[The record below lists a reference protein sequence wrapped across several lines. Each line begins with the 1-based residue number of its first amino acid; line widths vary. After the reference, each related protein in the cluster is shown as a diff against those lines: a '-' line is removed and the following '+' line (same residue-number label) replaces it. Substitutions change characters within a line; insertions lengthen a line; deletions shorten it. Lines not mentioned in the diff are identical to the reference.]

1 MQMRIPTWCLTFV
14 LIVAIVTP
22 VLGQSLTD
30 ANVRRSIG
38 RGVDFI
44 KSKQNKRTG
53 SWNGYDDYPEGLTA
67 LAALALLNAGED
79 LRSPAMQQA
88 LNQIRAVDKPVK
100 VYSASLRTM
109 VLCMAEPK
117 KSRYIIEEHVRW
129 LEEVQTKTGRYAG
142 AWPYSMG
149 SRPDNSNSQFAL
161 LALYEAQRI
170 GIQVD
175 PEVWKRS
182 QNYFR
187 SSIRAD
193 GSWSYFEHPAAP
205 TMPASGSM
213 TCAAVCSLVICNE
226 ALRYL
231 GVEDQDQVTCC
242 GGVDEDPAVQRGLKW
257 LGRFPMTGNP
267 GSRSYVMYFLYGIE
281 RTGRLTGQRFL
292 GDHDWYREGTSF
304 LLRRQ
309 DTLNGF
315 WRGDGPV
322 EQDPVVSSSFAL
334 LFLAKGRRPVL
345 LSRLQHGEDPE
356 SRDWNLHRRSLRNLT
371 HHVEEN
377 WKKPLSW
384 QTIRMRNASVAD
396 LLSSPVLFL
405 SGERDLKLSANE
417 EQMLKEY
424 VEQGGF
430 LFVEACHGQGCKG
443 EAFDRS
449 FREFIARQ
457 FPDTPLRALAPD
469 HPVWFAEKAIKPAE
483 LPQDMW
489 LYGVDACCRTSIV
502 YCPQPLSCYWDL
514 DSPLARD
521 HLPANIKSQVL
532 ACTDLGVN
540 VLAYATNRELRD
552 KLDPVTLTAG
562 VEELA
567 TLRGVFRLPKLAH
580 SGGANDAANASQRI
594 LAALTDE
601 VDMQV
606 SGEHIMLAG
615 DDAKLLEYPI
625 VFMHGRRAFRFS
637 PRERKALTTYLE
649 RGGFLF
655 ADSICASQSFSH
667 SFRREFQAIVPG
679 ATFETLPA
687 DHELFGDSFSGGSV
701 RQVTLRDP
709 QARSAD
715 EPVEASLRRT
725 FPQLEVLKIDDR
737 IAVVFSPFDIS
748 CGLENQS
755 SPECKGYV
763 QQDAARVAINIILYG
778 LGQ

>member
-1 MQMRIPTWCLTFV
+1 MQMRNPTRCLTFV
-14 LIVAIVTP
+14 LILAIVTP
-22 VLGQSLTD
+22 VLSQTLT
-30 ANVRRSIG
+30 NTGVRRAIS

-44 KSKQNKRTG
+44 KSKQNKRSG
-53 SWNGYDDYPEGLTA
+53 SWNGYDDHPEGLTA
-67 LAALALLNAGED
+67 LATLALLNAGED
-79 LRSPAMQQA
+79 LRSPAIQRA
-88 LNQIRAVDKPVK
+88 LDQIRAVDKPIK
-100 VYSASLRTM
+100 VYSTSLRTM

-117 KSRYIIEEHVRW
+117 KSRHIIEENVRW
-129 LEEVQTKTGRYAG
+129 LEEVQTKAGNYAG
-142 AWPYSMG
+142 AWAYGMS

-161 LALYEAQRI
+161 LALYEARRI
-170 GIQVD
+170 GIKVD
-175 PEVWKRS
+175 PAVWTRS
-182 QNYFR
+182 QTYFR
-187 SSIRAD
+187 SNIRPD
-193 GSWSYFEHPAAP
+193 GSWAYFEHPAAP
-205 TMPASGSM
+205 MPGTGSM

-226 ALRYL
+226 ALRYQ
-231 GVEDQDQVTCC
+231 GVEDQRSVTCC
-242 GGVDEDPAVQRGLKW
+242 GSVDEDPAVQRGLKW
-257 LGRFPMTGNP
+257 LGRFPMTANP

-292 GDHDWYREGTSF
+292 GDHDWYREGASF

-309 DTLNGF
+309 DTLNGL
-315 WRGDGPV
+315 WKGDGPV
-322 EQDPVVSSSFAL
+322 EQDPIVASSFAL

-345 LSRLQHGEDPE
+345 LSRLQHGEDPT

-371 HHVEEN
+371 HHVEEH

-396 LLSSPVLFL
+396 LLNSPVLFL
-405 SGERDLKLSANE
+405 SGERELRLTADE
-417 EQMLKEY
+417 ERMLKEY
-424 VEQGGF
+424 IEQGGF
-430 LFVEACHGQGCKG
+430 LFVEACRGQGCRG
-443 EAFDRS
+443 EEFDRS
-449 FREFIARQ
+449 FRDFIARQ

-483 LPQDMW
+483 LPKDMW
-489 LYGVDACCRTSIV
+489 LHGVDACCRTSIV

-521 HLPANIKSQVL
+521 NLPASIKKSVL
-532 ACTDLGVN
+532 ACTDIGVN

-552 KLDPVTLTAG
+552 KLDPVTLSAG

-567 TLRGVFRLPKLAH
+567 TVRGVFRLPKLAH
-580 SGGANDAANASQRI
+580 NGGANDAINAAQRI
-594 LAALTDE
+594 LSALTDE

-606 SGEHIMLAG
+606 SGEHMLLSPA
-615 DDAKLLEYPI
+615 DTKLLEYPI

-637 PRERKALTTYLE
+637 PRDRKAIATYLE

-655 ADSICASQSFSH
+655 ADSICASQSFSD

-687 DHELFGDSFSGGSV
+687 DHELMGDTFSGGSV

-709 QARSAD
+709 QARGD
-715 EPVEASLRRT
+715 NEPVEASLRRT

-755 SPECKGYV
+755 SPECKGYI
-763 QQDAARVAINIILYG
+763 QQDAARIAINIVLYG